1 MAMTPLEMLDMFET
15 CYKGSQ
21 NGIVIGKQ
29 KNDFYHIAFCYH
41 ESFKCKLMQGL
52 ISWRTGIDI
61 PTKYLCDAV
70 DVANVA
76 VEDLKSLGSKNIAE
90 DFFIEIAAIIAFIVN
105 KPFEIPEFSKDG
117 LVFGRLLSF
126 ELVQSLN
133 GKMNESEWLEIISKQ
148 RKSKRTELCLLTYN
162 NYRELL
168 FNNDPNKVDELV
180 KKGEE
185 LFKKRA
191 TDSFYSD
198 GAGFEGGGP
207 DNDFT
212 IDYELAAILK
222 KIDYQGTSIHKYI
235 WS

>member
-1 MAMTPLEMLDMFET
+1 MAMTPLEMLEFYET
-15 CYKGSQ
+15 GYKGSQ

-29 KNDFYHIAFCYH
+29 KHDLYLVAQNYHQ
-41 ESFKCKLMQGL
+41 SFKCKLMQGL

-76 VEDLKSLGSKNIAE
+76 VDDLKSLGSKNIAE

-105 KPFEIPEFSKDG
+105 KPFEIHEFSKEG
-117 LVFGRLLSF
+117 IVFDRLLSF
-126 ELVQSLN
+126 ELAQSLN
-133 GKMNESEWLEIISKQ
+133 GKSNELEWIEIINKQ
-148 RKSKRTELCLLTYN
+148 KKSRRTELCLLTYN
-162 NYRELL
+162 NYRELM
-168 FNNDPNKVDELV
+168 FNNDPNKIDELV

-185 LFKKRA
+185 LFKKRK
-191 TDSFYSD
+191 TDSFYS
-198 GAGFEGGGP
+198 GGEAIEGGGP